1 MLKNAFIFCN
11 GNENVINNEFV
22 ASLNTD
28 KDYYKYLF
36 YSDNEFYKLVNILY
50 EDNGSEIQYVS
61 VGEYG
66 ELLGYFSG
74 TISRGTKRIFDVFI
88 CKFISN
94 NTVENQIIFK
104 TDLYNFFNMLLNKTD
119 MNFVIVTTSSCNH
132 RMKKILNNLC
142 ILHNGRIVGTEYGTV
157 VKDNVL
163 SDKLIYQ
170 FYTKDFLEKYNAKM
184 IKLNESNIKDIME

>member
-11 GNENVINNEFV
+11 GNESIINNEFTS
-22 ASLNTD
+22 SLNMN

-36 YSDNEFYKLVNILY
+36 YSDNDFYKVVDSLY

-74 TISRGTKRIFDVFI
+74 TISRGTKKIYEILI

-94 NTVENQIIFK
+94 STIENQIIFK

-119 MNFVIVTTSSCNH
+119 INFVIVTTSSCNN
-132 RMKKILNNLC
+132 RMKKILNDLC
-142 ILHNGRIVGTEYGTV
+142 ILHNGRLVGTEYGTV

-163 SDKLIYQ
+163 SDRLIYQ
-170 FYTKDFLEKYNAKM
+170 FYTKDFLEKYNANI

>member
-11 GNENVINNEFV
+11 GNESIINNEFTS
-22 ASLNTD
+22 SLNMN

-36 YSDNEFYKLVNILY
+36 YSDNDFYKVVDSLY
-50 EDNGSEIQYVS
+50 EDNSLEIQYVS

-74 TISRGTKRIFDVFI
+74 KISHETKKIYEILI

-94 NTVENQIIFK
+94 STIENQIIFK
-104 TDLYNFFNMLLNKTD
+104 TDLYNFFNMLINKTD
-119 MNFVIVTTSSCNH
+119 INFVIVTTSSCNH
-132 RMKKILNNLC
+132 RMKKILNDLC
-142 ILHNGRIVGTEYGTV
+142 ILHNGRFVGTEYGTV

-163 SDKLIYQ
+163 SDRLIYQ
-170 FYTKDFLEKYNAKM
+170 FYTKDFLEKYNANI

>member
-1 MLKNAFIFCN
+1 MLKNAFIFCK
-11 GNENVINNEFV
+11 GNENIINN
-22 ASLNTD
+22 ALIDSLNID
-28 KDYYKYLF
+28 RDYYKYLF
-36 YSDNEFYKLVNILY
+36 YSDNDFYKIVDRLY
-50 EDNGSEIQYVS
+50 ANNSLEIQYVS

-74 TISRGTKRIFDVFI
+74 TISNGTKKIYDVSI

-94 NTVENQIIFK
+94 STIENQIIFK

-119 MNFVIVTTSSCNH
+119 INFVIVETSSCNN
-132 RMKKILNNLC
+132 RMKKILNDLC

-163 SDKLIYQ
+163 SDRLIYQ
-170 FYTKDFLEKYNAKM
+170 FYTKDFLEKYNANI

>member
-1 MLKNAFIFCN
+1 MLKNAFIFCK
-11 GNENVINNEFV
+11 GNENIINN
-22 ASLNTD
+22 ALIDSLNID
-28 KDYYKYLF
+28 RDYYKYLF
-36 YSDNEFYKLVNILY
+36 YSDNDFYKIVDRLY
-50 EDNGSEIQYVS
+50 ADNGLEIQYVS

-74 TISRGTKRIFDVFI
+74 TISNGTKKIYNVSI

-94 NTVENQIIFK
+94 TTIENQIIFK

-119 MNFVIVTTSSCNH
+119 INFVIVTTSSCNYG
-132 RMKKILNNLC
+132 MKKILNSLC

-163 SDKLIYQ
+163 SDRLIYQ

>member
-36 YSDNEFYKLVNILY
+36 YADNEFYKLIDSLY
-50 EDNGSEIQYVS
+50 EDDSLEIQYVS

-74 TISRGTKRIFDVFI
+74 TISHETKKIDEILI

-94 NTVENQIIFK
+94 NTPENQIIFK
-104 TDLYNFFNMLLNKTD
+104 TDLYNFFNMLLNKSD
-119 MNFVIVTTSSCNH
+119 INFVILTTSSCNH

-142 ILHNGRIVGTEYGTV
+142 ILHNGRVVGTEYGTV

-170 FYTKDFLEKYNAKM
+170 FYTKDFLEKYNSKM
-184 IKLNESNIKDIME
+184 IKLNESNIETIME

>member
-11 GNENVINNEFV
+11 GNESIINNEFTS
-22 ASLNTD
+22 SLNMN

-36 YSDNEFYKLVNILY
+36 YSDNDFYKVVDSLY

-74 TISRGTKRIFDVFI
+74 KISHGTKKIYEILI

-94 NTVENQIIFK
+94 STVENQIIFK

-119 MNFVIVTTSSCNH
+119 INFVIVTTSSCNH
-132 RMKKILNNLC
+132 GMRKILNSLC
-142 ILHNGRIVGTEYGTV
+142 ILHNGRVVGTEYGTV

-163 SDKLIYQ
+163 SDRLIYQ

>member
-11 GNENVINNEFV
+11 GNESIINNEFTS
-22 ASLNTD
+22 SLNMN

-36 YSDNEFYKLVNILY
+36 YSDNDFYKVVDSLY
-50 EDNGSEIQYVS
+50 EDNSLEIQYVS

-74 TISRGTKRIFDVFI
+74 KISHGTKKIYEILI

-94 NTVENQIIFK
+94 STIENQIIFK

-119 MNFVIVTTSSCNH
+119 INFVIVTTSSCNH
-132 RMKKILNNLC
+132 GMRKILNSLC
-142 ILHNGRIVGTEYGTV
+142 ILHNGRVVGTEYGTV

-163 SDKLIYQ
+163 SDRLIYQ

>member
-11 GNENVINNEFV
+11 GNVNIINNEFI

-36 YSDNEFYKLVNILY
+36 YSDNESYKLVHVLY

-74 TISRGTKRIFDVFI
+74 TISNGTKKYMEYLYV
-88 CKFISN
+88 N
-94 NTVENQIIFK
+94 LYQIIQLK
-104 TDLYNFFNMLLNKTD
+104 IKLYL
-119 MNFVIVTTSSCNH
+119 
-132 RMKKILNNLC
+132 
-142 ILHNGRIVGTEYGTV
+142 
-157 VKDNVL
+157 
-163 SDKLIYQ
+163 KLIYIISLIC
-170 FYTKDFLEKYNAKM
+170 F
-184 IKLNESNIKDIME
+184 